1 MNRKDFSE
9 TLAYCLYICD
19 DNEEIKQELYQIK
32 ILFVTDFAQKKD
44 LKRLKQLEKQLQKQF
59 RD

>member
-1 MNRKDFSE
+1 MDIKDFSD

-19 DNEEIKQELYQIK
+19 DDELKSELVKIQ
-32 ILFVTDFAQKKD
+32 ILFITDFAQKKD
-44 LKRLKQLEKQLQKQF
+44 LKRLKQLEKILQKQF